1 MAGVRTG
8 AEFTDLV
15 RRATWEAMD
24 EVHRED
30 RRHYSEDMRE
40 RLQAAVARGIGDLS
54 GCSAWMRSVDEETL
68 RALTRDIVR
77 QAMAAERPS

>member
-1 MAGVRTG
+1 VAGVRTG

-30 RRHYSEDMRE
+30 RRHYSERMRE

-54 GCSAWMRSVDEETL
+54 GCASWLRNADEEIL
-68 RALTRDIVR
+68 RAFTRDVVR
-77 QAMAAERPS
+77 QAMAVERPS

>member
-1 MAGVRTG
+1 
-8 AEFTDLV
+8 
-15 RRATWEAMD
+15 
-24 EVHRED
+24 
-30 RRHYSEDMRE
+30 MRE

>member
-15 RRATWEAMD
+15 RRATWEAM
-24 EVHRED
+24 EEIHRED

-40 RLQAAVARGIGDLS
+40 RLQAAVARGVGDIS
-54 GCSAWMRSVDEETL
+54 GCPAWLRSADEGDIRSL
-68 RALTRDIVR
+68 IRDLVR
-77 QAMAAERPS
+77 QDMAAARPS

>member
-1 MAGVRTG
+1 VAGVRTG

-15 RRATWEAMD
+15 RRATWEAME

-54 GCSAWMRSVDEETL
+54 GCAAWLRDADEETL
-68 RALTRDIVR
+68 RAFTREIVR
-77 QAMAAERPS
+77 QGMAAERPS